1 MRHGN
6 DESVSRR
13 EMGHVVFLCLFLLTA
28 ICLSLLPGCGDPAEQ
43 TETETF
49 TPVQHIAERGPVKLT
64 VRADRDSLTVGE
76 KLSFS
81 IDIAAEADVDIEMPL
96 LEETHG
102 EFEIVTADTP
112 PDIPEEGLRRWH
124 HTYTLSTYENG
135 ELELPGVTIGFTDRR
150 DPEHV
155 ITGELIS
162 DPLTVTVL
170 SLLQG
175 DPDPNA
181 LHDIKDAVLVPISRI
196 DSWLW
201 WTGLLIF
208 LAFAIGGLWRLR
220 RRRDVD
226 QSEPYVPPHIR
237 ALLQLDQLQSDGLVE
252 KNEIHTYYFR
262 LSDII
267 RQYIEGR
274 FSLMAPEQT
283 TEEFLRE
290 LQRDTTLNVGLKE
303 LLANFLRASDMVKFA
318 LHRPSSGD
326 CEEAF
331 NSAGAFVRETAR
343 APDEN
348 PDEIPNKS
356 PVSGGEVAA

>member
-1 MRHGN
+1 MRLG
-6 DESVSRR
+6 EGKPSFSRVLKR
-13 EMGHVVFLCLFLLTA
+13 AVLPVLL
-28 ICLSLLPGCGDPAEQ
+28 LLQLLLAGCGDR
-43 TETETF
+43 TEPTDALILTPLEF
-49 TPVQHIAERGPVKLT
+49 TAQRGPVSLT
-64 VRADRDSLTVGE
+64 IRTDRDSLTVGE
-76 KLSFS
+76 PITLS
-81 IDIAAEADVDIEMPL
+81 IDIVAEPKVDIEMPL
-96 LEETHG
+96 LEETYG
-102 EFEIVTADTP
+102 VFEIISADVP

-181 LHDIKDAVLVPISRI
+181 LHDIKDAVLVPVSRI
-196 DSWLW
+196 GNWVW
-201 WTGLLIF
+201 GAGLLIL
-208 LAFAIGGLWRLR
+208 LAFAIGGLWLLR
-220 RRRDVD
+220 RRRDAE
-226 QSEPYVPPHIR
+226 QTEPYVPPHIR
-237 ALLQLDQLQSDGLVE
+237 ALLQLDQLKSDGLVE

-262 LSDII
+262 LSDIV

-274 FSLMAPEQT
+274 FGLMAPEQT

-290 LQRDTTLNVGLKE
+290 LQRDTTLTVGHKE

-318 LHRPSSGD
+318 LHRPSAGD

-331 NSAGAFVRETAR
+331 NSAGAFVEETTPP
-343 APDEN
+343 PDEK
-348 PDEIPNKS
+348 PDES
-356 PVSGGEVAA
+356 QETGSEVAA